1 LRKPR
6 KIADDICYCLSDIA
20 DAFEKG
26 IITSRDFLA
35 EFQGICKESN
45 VDIKDA
51 LQNNF
56 KKVQH
61 IFNPESSGKL
71 ENFGYQVAIWVSR
84 EIMEQASKHFSENIE
99 KYVAGTAREISK
111 ELPSGKLLECFKV
124 FSRRFIYTNHEVQRI
139 EIAGNQIV
147 EGLLN
152 HFGAL
157 LKLTRSDFEYFVR
170 RNELRKHS
178 GLDIEWRIYNQL
190 SKRMIRSYLYATQNG
205 CTDEE
210 EWICRARLITD
221 YISGLADHSALKL
234 YQNFMGISLMDSW

>member
-1 LRKPR
+1 M
-6 KIADDICYCLSDIA
+6 
-20 DAFEKG
+20 
-26 IITSRDFLA
+26 
-35 EFQGICKESN
+35 
-45 VDIKDA
+45 DIKDA